1 MSKNEIVKQ
10 KALRGKTKIR
20 HPIHQTGLWGGLLEE
35 YDENEANFSF
45 RFKLDQYNL
54 KNFSEITELNFVA
67 ESYARACLTLLK
79 EVNKYNLGNQTSIN
93 KKRIYRYL
101 PAMFCFRHYLELRL
115 KCLYMDLTKESFSM
129 EHSLS
134 KLLEEVK
141 NAGFNMDSFDKAV
154 EYISNLEKNDD
165 SYFRYLISKSF
176 KSVDKLTIPVHEFA
190 KVNNWINK
198 IEIDYNHFIREK
210 VYV

>member
-1 MSKNEIVKQ
+1 MSKNENVKQ
-10 KALRGKTKIR
+10 KTR

-35 YDENEANFSF
+35 YDENEVNFCF
-45 RFKLDQYNL
+45 RFDLEQYNL

-67 ESYARACLTLLK
+67 ESYAHACLTLLN
-79 EVNKYNLGNQTSIN
+79 EVNKYSLESPNN
-93 KKRIYRYL
+93 KKRIYHYL

-129 EHSLS
+129 EHPLP

-141 NAGFNMDSFDKAV
+141 NAGYNMDSFDKAV

-190 KVNNWINK
+190 KVKNWINK
-198 IEIDYNHFIREK
+198 IEIDYNDFIRKK